1 LAPVRVEYIV
11 VSGCASLA
19 YGAKTKTGE
28 ETMSR
33 SSLIAAAIGL
43 GLLAIPPAAADAQFA
58 NDVLR
63 IGVLT
68 DESGPYADSAGPGS
82 ILAAKMAVD
91 DFGGVVKGHKI
102 EIVDADTQN
111 KPDTAAAIARRWF
124 DTEGVSAIVDLPVTP
139 VAFAVQDIAK
149 QKNHNV
155 LITASA
161 ASELTA
167 KACSAVST
175 HWADDTHALAAGTA
189 TALSEG
195 GGKSW
200 YFITVDIAFGAALQR
215 EAAAVIEKAGGKVLG
230 SVKHP
235 VGASDFSSLVIQAQA
250 SGADIIGL
258 ASVGGDLVNVLKTAE
273 EFGVGRDGK
282 QSLAGFLVYI
292 NDVNALGLETAKG
305 LYVTSGFY
313 WNQNDE
319 SRAFA
324 KRFFQARKMMPSK
337 DQAEVYTAV
346 KHYLQAVDTAGTD
359 EAKAV
364 NKAMIA
370 APVDYFGR
378 PETIRADGRALYD
391 LTLYRVK
398 APQKSVAPWDDYEAV
413 KTIPASTAFLPAS
426 EACKF

>member
-1 LAPVRVEYIV
+1 MPSKRAFAPLVFALGLALAP
-11 VSGCASLA
+11 
-19 YGAKTKTGE
+19 
-28 ETMSR
+28 
-33 SSLIAAAIGL
+33 
-43 GLLAIPPAAADAQFA
+43 PAFA
-58 NDVLR
+58 ENAPLK

-82 ILAAKMAVD
+82 ILAAEMAAA
-91 DFGGVVKGHKI
+91 DFGGEILGRKI
-102 EIVDADTQN
+102 EIVHADTLN
-111 KPDTAAAIARRWF
+111 KPDVAAGIARRWF
-124 DTEGVSAIVDLPVTP
+124 DVDGVSAVVDLPVTP
-139 VAFAVQDIAK
+139 VAFAVQDVAK

-155 LITASA
+155 MITASA
-161 ASELTA
+161 ASEFTS

-189 TALSEG
+189 QALSEG

-200 YFITVDIAFGAALQR
+200 FFITVDIAFGSALQR
-215 EAAAVIEKAGGKVLG
+215 EATTVIEKAGGKVLG

-235 VGASDFSSLVIQAQA
+235 VGASDFSSLLLQAQA

-258 ASVGGDLVNVLKTAE
+258 ASVGGDLVNLLKTAG
-273 EFGVGRDGK
+273 EFGIGRDGR

-292 NDVNALGLETAKG
+292 DDVNALGLETAKE

-313 WNQNDE
+313 WDQNDQ

-324 KRFFQARKMMPSK
+324 RRFFEARKMMPSK

-346 KHYLQAVDTAGTD
+346 KHYLQAVDAAGTD

-364 NKAMIA
+364 NAAMIS

-398 APQKSVAPWDDYEAV
+398 TPQESRAPWDDYQPV
-413 KTIPASTAFLPAS
+413 RTIPAAEAFLPAS
-426 EACKF
+426 EACRF

>member
-1 LAPVRVEYIV
+1 
-11 VSGCASLA
+11 
-19 YGAKTKTGE
+19 
-28 ETMSR
+28 MSCN
-33 SSLIAAAIGL
+33 SLIAGAIGL
-43 GLLAIPPAAADAQFA
+43 TLLALAPSPSVAQFA

-63 IGVLT
+63 VGVLT

-82 ILAAKMAVD
+82 ILAARMAVA
-91 DFGGVVKGHKI
+91 DFGGSVKGHRI

-111 KPDTAAAIARRWF
+111 KPDTAAGIARRWF

-139 VAFAVQDIAK
+139 VAFAVQDVAK

-155 LITASA
+155 MITASA
-161 ASELTA
+161 ASEFTS

-189 TALSEG
+189 QALSEG

-200 YFITVDIAFGAALQR
+200 FFITVDIAFGSALQR
-215 EAAAVIEKAGGKVLG
+215 EATTVIEKAGGKVLG

-235 VGASDFSSLVIQAQA
+235 VGASDFSSLLLQAQA

-258 ASVGGDLVNVLKTAE
+258 ASVGGDLVNLLKTAG
-273 EFGVGRDGK
+273 EFGIGRDGR

-292 NDVNALGLETAKG
+292 DDVNALGLETAKE

-313 WNQNDE
+313 WDQNDQ

-324 KRFFQARKMMPSK
+324 RRFFEARKMMPSK

-346 KHYLQAVDTAGTD
+346 KHYLQAVDAAGTD

-364 NKAMIA
+364 NAAMIS

-398 APQKSVAPWDDYEAV
+398 TPQESRAPWDDYQPV
-413 KTIPASTAFLPAS
+413 RTIPAAEAFLPAS
-426 EACKF
+426 EACRF

>member
-1 LAPVRVEYIV
+1 
-11 VSGCASLA
+11 
-19 YGAKTKTGE
+19 
-28 ETMSR
+28 MSCN
-33 SSLIAAAIGL
+33 SLIAGAIGL
-43 GLLAIPPAAADAQFA
+43 TLLALAPSPSVAQFA

-63 IGVLT
+63 VGVLT

-82 ILAAKMAVD
+82 ILAARMAVA
-91 DFGGVVKGHKI
+91 DFGGSVKGHRI

-111 KPDTAAAIARRWF
+111 KPDTAAGIARRWF

-139 VAFAVQDIAK
+139 VAFAVQDVAK

-155 LITASA
+155 MITASA
-161 ASELTA
+161 ASEFTS

-189 TALSEG
+189 QALSEG

-200 YFITVDIAFGAALQR
+200 FFITVDIAFGSALQR
-215 EAAAVIEKAGGKVLG
+215 EATTVIEKAGGKVLG

-235 VGASDFSSLVIQAQA
+235 VGASDFSSLLLQAQA

-258 ASVGGDLVNVLKTAE
+258 ASVGGDLVNLLKTAG
-273 EFGVGRDGK
+273 EFGIGRDGK

-292 NDVNALGLETAKG
+292 DDVNALGLETAKE

-313 WNQNDE
+313 WDQNDQ

-324 KRFFQARKMMPSK
+324 RRFFEARKMMPSK

-346 KHYLQAVDTAGTD
+346 KHYLQAVDAAGTD

-364 NKAMIA
+364 NAAMIS

-398 APQKSVAPWDDYEAV
+398 TPQESRAPWDDYQPV
-413 KTIPASTAFLPAS
+413 RTIPAAEAFLPAS
-426 EACKF
+426 EACRF

>member
-1 LAPVRVEYIV
+1 
-11 VSGCASLA
+11 
-19 YGAKTKTGE
+19 
-28 ETMSR
+28 MSCN
-33 SSLIAAAIGL
+33 SLIAGATSL
-43 GLLAIPPAAADAQFA
+43 TLLALAPSPSVAQFA

-63 IGVLT
+63 VGVLT

-82 ILAAKMAVD
+82 ILAARMAVA
-91 DFGGVVKGHKI
+91 DFGGSVKGHRI

-111 KPDTAAAIARRWF
+111 KPDTAAGIARRWF

-139 VAFAVQDIAK
+139 VAFAVQDVAK

-155 LITASA
+155 MITASA
-161 ASELTA
+161 ASEFTS

-189 TALSEG
+189 QALSEG

-200 YFITVDIAFGAALQR
+200 FFITVDIAFGSALQR
-215 EAAAVIEKAGGKVLG
+215 EATTVIEKAGGKVVG

-235 VGASDFSSLVIQAQA
+235 VGASDFSSLLLQAQA

-258 ASVGGDLVNVLKTAE
+258 ASVGGDLVNLLKTAG
-273 EFGVGRDGK
+273 EFGIGRDGK

-292 NDVNALGLETAKG
+292 DDVNALGLETAKG

-313 WNQNDE
+313 WDQNDQ

-324 KRFFQARKMMPSK
+324 RRFFEARKMMPSK

-346 KHYLQAVDTAGTD
+346 KHYLQAVDAAGTD

-364 NKAMIA
+364 NAAMIS

-398 APQKSVAPWDDYEAV
+398 TPQESRAPWDDYQPV
-413 KTIPASTAFLPAS
+413 RTIPAAEAFLPAS
-426 EACKF
+426 EACRF

>member
-1 LAPVRVEYIV
+1 
-11 VSGCASLA
+11 
-19 YGAKTKTGE
+19 
-28 ETMSR
+28 MSCN
-33 SSLIAAAIGL
+33 SLIAGAISL
-43 GLLAIPPAAADAQFA
+43 TLLALAPSPSVAQFA

-63 IGVLT
+63 VGVLT

-82 ILAAKMAVD
+82 ILAARMAVA
-91 DFGGVVKGHKI
+91 DFGGSVKGHRI

-111 KPDTAAAIARRWF
+111 KPDTAAGIARRWF

-139 VAFAVQDIAK
+139 VAFAVQDVAK

-155 LITASA
+155 MITASA
-161 ASELTA
+161 ASEFTS

-189 TALSEG
+189 QALSEG

-200 YFITVDIAFGAALQR
+200 FFITVDIAFGSALQR
-215 EAAAVIEKAGGKVLG
+215 EATTVIEKAGGKVLG

-235 VGASDFSSLVIQAQA
+235 VGASDFSSLLLQAQA

-258 ASVGGDLVNVLKTAE
+258 ASVGGDLVNLLKTAG
-273 EFGVGRDGK
+273 EFGIGRDGR

-292 NDVNALGLETAKG
+292 DDVNALGLETAKE

-313 WNQNDE
+313 WDQNDQ

-324 KRFFQARKMMPSK
+324 RRFFEARKMMPSK

-346 KHYLQAVDTAGTD
+346 KHYLQAVDAAGTD

-364 NKAMIA
+364 NAAMIS

-398 APQKSVAPWDDYEAV
+398 TPQELRAPWDDYQPV
-413 KTIPASTAFLPAS
+413 RTIPAAEAFLPAS
-426 EACKF
+426 EACRF

>member
-1 LAPVRVEYIV
+1 
-11 VSGCASLA
+11 
-19 YGAKTKTGE
+19 
-28 ETMSR
+28 MSCN
-33 SSLIAAAIGL
+33 SLIAGAISL
-43 GLLAIPPAAADAQFA
+43 TLLALAPSPSVAQFA

-63 IGVLT
+63 VGVLT

-82 ILAAKMAVD
+82 ILAARMAVA
-91 DFGGVVKGHKI
+91 DFGGSVKGHRI

-111 KPDTAAAIARRWF
+111 KPDTAAGIARRWF

-139 VAFAVQDIAK
+139 VAFAVQDVAK

-155 LITASA
+155 MITASA
-161 ASELTA
+161 ASEFTS

-189 TALSEG
+189 QALSEG

-200 YFITVDIAFGAALQR
+200 FFITVDIAFGSALQR
-215 EAAAVIEKAGGKVLG
+215 EATTVIEKAGAKVLG

-235 VGASDFSSLVIQAQA
+235 VGASDFSSLLLQAQA

-258 ASVGGDLVNVLKTAE
+258 ASVGGDLVNLLKTAG
-273 EFGVGRDGK
+273 EFGIGRDGR

-292 NDVNALGLETAKG
+292 DDVNALGLETAKE

-313 WNQNDE
+313 WDQNDQ

-324 KRFFQARKMMPSK
+324 RRFFEARKMMPSK

-346 KHYLQAVDTAGTD
+346 KHYLQAVDAAGTD

-364 NKAMIA
+364 NAAMIS

-398 APQKSVAPWDDYEAV
+398 TPQESRAPWDDYQPV
-413 KTIPASTAFLPAS
+413 RTIPAAEAFLPAS
-426 EACKF
+426 EACRF

>member
-1 LAPVRVEYIV
+1 
-11 VSGCASLA
+11 
-19 YGAKTKTGE
+19 
-28 ETMSR
+28 MSCN
-33 SSLIAAAIGL
+33 SLIAGAISL
-43 GLLAIPPAAADAQFA
+43 TLLALAPSPSVAQFA

-63 IGVLT
+63 VGVLT

-82 ILAAKMAVD
+82 ILAARMAVA
-91 DFGGVVKGHKI
+91 DFGGSVKGHRI

-111 KPDTAAAIARRWF
+111 KPDTAAGIARRWF

-139 VAFAVQDIAK
+139 VAFAVQDVAK

-155 LITASA
+155 MITASA
-161 ASELTA
+161 ASEFTS

-189 TALSEG
+189 QALSEG

-200 YFITVDIAFGAALQR
+200 FFITVDIAFGSALQR
-215 EAAAVIEKAGGKVLG
+215 EATTVIEKAGGKVLG

-235 VGASDFSSLVIQAQA
+235 VGASDFSSLLLQAQA

-258 ASVGGDLVNVLKTAE
+258 ASVGGDLVNLLKTAG
-273 EFGVGRDGK
+273 EFGIGRDGK

-292 NDVNALGLETAKG
+292 DDVNALGLETAKE

-313 WNQNDE
+313 WDQNDQ

-324 KRFFQARKMMPSK
+324 RRFFEARKMMPSK

-346 KHYLQAVDTAGTD
+346 KHYLQAVDAAGTD

-364 NKAMIA
+364 NAAMIS

-398 APQKSVAPWDDYEAV
+398 TPQESRAPWDDYQPV
-413 KTIPASTAFLPAS
+413 RTIPAAEAFLPAS
-426 EACKF
+426 EACRF

>member
-1 LAPVRVEYIV
+1 
-11 VSGCASLA
+11 
-19 YGAKTKTGE
+19 
-28 ETMSR
+28 MSCN
-33 SSLIAAAIGL
+33 SLIAGAISL
-43 GLLAIPPAAADAQFA
+43 TLLALAPSPSVAQFA

-63 IGVLT
+63 VGVLT

-82 ILAAKMAVD
+82 ILAARMAVA
-91 DFGGVVKGHKI
+91 DFGGSVKGHRI

-111 KPDTAAAIARRWF
+111 KPDTAAGIARRWF

-139 VAFAVQDIAK
+139 VAFAVQDVAK

-155 LITASA
+155 MITASA
-161 ASELTA
+161 ASEFTS

-189 TALSEG
+189 QALSEG

-200 YFITVDIAFGAALQR
+200 FFITVDIAFGSALQR
-215 EAAAVIEKAGGKVLG
+215 EATTVIEKAGGKVLG

-235 VGASDFSSLVIQAQA
+235 VGASDFSSLLLQAQA

-258 ASVGGDLVNVLKTAE
+258 ASVGGDLVNLLKTAG
-273 EFGVGRDGK
+273 EFGIGRDGR

-292 NDVNALGLETAKG
+292 DDVNALGLETAKE

-313 WNQNDE
+313 WDQNDQ

-324 KRFFQARKMMPSK
+324 RRFFEARKMMPSK

-346 KHYLQAVDTAGTD
+346 KHYLQAVDAAGTD

-364 NKAMIA
+364 NAAMIS

-398 APQKSVAPWDDYEAV
+398 TPQESRAPWDDYQPV
-413 KTIPASTAFLPAS
+413 RTIPAAEAFLPAS
-426 EACKF
+426 EACRF